1 MVDTLI
7 PISGPGSTGGQSQPG
22 LSGPCWVL
30 DPVHG
35 SAKQVPCGTPGAFPG
50 LPFPSG
56 QNLPGGGAVGG
67 AIGGAAKDVVQNIPG
82 MQSIGNLA
90 DWLGNGAHWKG
101 LGLLWGAVM
110 LAGVGVVILV
120 FGPSTKQAAGQRVQG
135 FRNAPAQKIRGGGG
149 GGKRSAAASAAK
161 AAAE

>member
-1 MVDTLI
+1 
-7 PISGPGSTGGQSQPG
+7 
-22 LSGPCWVL
+22 VL

-35 SAKQVPCGTPGAFPG
+35 GAKEVPCGSPGAFPG

-101 LGLLWGAVM
+101 LSLVVGAVA
-110 LAGVGVVILV
+110 LAGVGLMIIL

-135 FRNAPAQKIRGGGG
+135 FRNAPAQRIRGGGG
-149 GGKRSAAASAAK
+149 KAASGSKRSAAASAAK